1 MLRQQQKL
9 ISLLLAIFYKYK
21 RENNPDLNR
30 PEFAMG

>member
-9 ISLLLAIFYKYK
+9 ISLLRAIILKYI

-30 PEFAMG
+30 PE